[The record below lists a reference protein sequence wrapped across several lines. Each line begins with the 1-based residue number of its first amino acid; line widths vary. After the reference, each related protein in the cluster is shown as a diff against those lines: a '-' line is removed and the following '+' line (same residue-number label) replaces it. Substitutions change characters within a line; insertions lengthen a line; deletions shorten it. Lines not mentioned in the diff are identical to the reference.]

1 MEMSS
6 PAPHNPID
14 DNRQGL
20 IGKPLDRV
28 DGRLKVTGRATYA
41 YEYADAGQP
50 LYGYVVGSGISK
62 GRISDINTR
71 AAERAPG
78 VKLVLTYKNMLDQAP
93 KSKESSPQLVDEKI
107 THYGQPVAFVVADS
121 FERARAAA
129 ALVQPVYQQEAGVY
143 DLAKA
148 LSQARMPKP
157 GIQPA
162 DSAQGQFDS
171 AFAAAAV
178 QLDETYTTPH
188 QSHAMMEPHATLAIW
203 HGDHLT
209 LYTSSQMLTQ
219 AQDTVAKTL
228 QMPPAQVRV
237 ISRYIGGGFGSK
249 LQIQADVILAAAA
262 ARKLQLP
269 VKVALTRPQVFHVT
283 THRTATAQR
292 IRLGADRDGH
302 LQAIAHESWS
312 GNTSGEEFFESA
324 AAQTRSLYAAAN
336 RKTAHRLSTLDLPVA
351 SSMRAPGEAV
361 GLLAIECAM
370 DELAEKLQLDPVELR
385 RRNEPAEDPEK
396 HVPYSVRQLVPC
408 MDEGARRFDWAR
420 RSARPAQQRDGRWL
434 VGMGMAAAIRSNFLR
449 PSHAQVSIDGSG
461 IVTVK
466 MGMTDIGTGSY
477 TVFTQIAAE
486 MLGVAPE
493 RVRMLLGD
501 TEFPAAAGSGGSFG
515 AASAGS
521 GLYVACDALRSKL
534 AVLAGFDAATAIF
547 SEGKISDG
555 QQSKSLAA
563 LAGSDGVQ
571 ANGDIQPGDLAKKYS
586 QQAYGAHFVEVGVDM
601 DTGEIRMR
609 RMLSVFAAGRILN
622 QKMAHSQALGGMT
635 FGIGAALTEELVVDD
650 QLGLFANHD
659 LAEYHVATHAD
670 VPALEVVFLPEVDD
684 KANPLKIKGIGELGI
699 CGAGAAV
706 ANAIYNACG
715 VRVRDYPITLD
726 KVLGGLPRQA

>member
-1 MEMSS
+1 
-6 PAPHNPID
+6 
-14 DNRQGL
+14 
-20 IGKPLDRV
+20 
-28 DGRLKVTGRATYA
+28 
-41 YEYADAGQP
+41 
-50 LYGYVVGSGISK
+50 
-62 GRISDINTR
+62 
-71 AAERAPG
+71 
-78 VKLVLTYKNMLDQAP
+78 
-93 KSKESSPQLVDEKI
+93 
-107 THYGQPVAFVVADS
+107 
-121 FERARAAA
+121 
-129 ALVQPVYQQEAGVY
+129 
-143 DLAKA
+143 
-148 LSQARMPKP
+148 
-157 GIQPA
+157 
-162 DSAQGQFDS
+162 
-171 AFAAAAV
+171 
-178 QLDETYTTPH
+178 
-188 QSHAMMEPHATLAIW
+188 
-203 HGDHLT
+203 
-209 LYTSSQMLTQ
+209 
-219 AQDTVAKTL
+219 
-228 QMPPAQVRV
+228 
-237 ISRYIGGGFGSK
+237 
-249 LQIQADVILAAAA
+249 
-262 ARKLQLP
+262 
-269 VKVALTRPQVFHVT
+269 
-283 THRTATAQR
+283 
-292 IRLGADRDGH
+292 
-302 LQAIAHESWS
+302 
-312 GNTSGEEFFESA
+312 
-324 AAQTRSLYAAAN
+324 
-336 RKTAHRLSTLDLPVA
+336 
-351 SSMRAPGEAV
+351 
-361 GLLAIECAM
+361 
-370 DELAEKLQLDPVELR
+370 
-385 RRNEPAEDPEK
+385 
-396 HVPYSVRQLVPC
+396 
-408 MDEGARRFDWAR
+408 
-420 RSARPAQQRDGRWL
+420 
-434 VGMGMAAAIRSNFLR
+434 
-449 PSHAQVSIDGSG
+449 
-461 IVTVK
+461 
-466 MGMTDIGTGSY
+466 
-477 TVFTQIAAE
+477 VFTQIAAE

-547 SEGKISDG
+547 ANGQISNG

-726 KVLGGLPRQA
+726 KVLGELPRQT